1 MNIPRTS
8 LEQWRVLQAIVEHGG
23 FAQAA
28 SVLNRSQSAVS
39 YNVAR
44 LQEQLGV
51 SLLEAEGRRMKLTAA
66 GAALLREATPLLEAA
81 LRLEARARA
90 LDAGWEA
97 EVRLAV
103 DSLFPTEP
111 LLCALAEFAGHCPD
125 TRLQVHEVVMSG
137 ADDALYAGAV
147 ELAIVTRV
155 PAGFMGDWLMDATFV
170 AVAAPG
176 HPLLQVQRTLGSDE
190 LRHYPQ
196 VVVRDSGTRQPRDEG
211 WLGASQRWT
220 VSSPHTALDVVGA
233 GLAYGWLPE
242 HRIRERLADG
252 SLLPLPLQ
260 QGQRRK
266 SSLYLVN
273 AAADAAGPATRYLA
287 DSLRHA
293 VQRHLVQ
300 QDGNLAMH
308 INNSA

>member
-1 MNIPRTS
+1 MNFPRTS

-28 SVLNRSQSAVS
+28 TALSRSQSAIS

-51 SLLEAEGRRMKLTAA
+51 DLLEAEGRRMKLTAA
-66 GAALLREATPLLEAA
+66 GAALLREATPLIEAA

-103 DSLFPTEP
+103 DSLFPTDA
-111 LLCALAEFAGHCPD
+111 LLCALAAFAGHCPD

-176 HPLLQVQRTLGSDE
+176 HPLLAAGRSLGSDE

-220 VSSPHTALDVVGA
+220 VSSPHTALDVVSA

-242 HRIRERLADG
+242 HRIHPQLAAG
-252 SLLPLPLQ
+252 RLLPLPLA
-260 QGQRRK
+260 QGRQRK

-287 DSLRHA
+287 DSLRQA
-293 VQRHLVQ
+293 VRQHLAGHVENPTMQ
-300 QDGNLAMH
+300 
-308 INNSA
+308 NNNTA